1 MKKILLII
9 SLLSCNF
16 ALYTQNLFQLAPPI
30 LQYESSFFE
39 KKAMVAIKFA
49 QKNTQIRYTTNG
61 KTPTEK
67 DPIYTRPVV
76 VKNHLTTVKAKV
88 FGEGYLPSEAVEVCF
103 YKRGVAIT
111 KVEHTKPHKSY
122 PGTGERTLI
131 DQKGGDMGHS
141 NPTWMGFLQDTL
153 MFTLDLAKPQKLK
166 SLMAHVLISQ
176 PTWIF
181 LPEKIEVFYPDPVT
195 GTLKLIATK
204 ALDASKKVPENL
216 AQAIVLDLDNRLKTA
231 RVVVKIY
238 TLAHIPDWHDGKGTP
253 GWFFI
258 DELMVY

>member
-1 MKKILLII
+1 VKKILFLCTF
-9 SLLSCNF
+9 LCCNF
-16 ALYTQNLFQLAPPI
+16 ALYSQDLFQLAPPI

-39 KKAMVAIKFA
+39 KKAMVTIKFA
-49 QKNTQIRYTTNG
+49 QKNTQIHYTTNG
-61 KTPTEK
+61 KTPTK
-67 DPIYTRPVV
+67 NDPIYTRPVV

-103 YKRGVAIT
+103 YKQGVAIT
-111 KVEHTKPHKSY
+111 KVEHTKPHKNYLGS
-122 PGTGERTLI
+122 GERTLI

-153 MFTLDLAKPQKLK
+153 MFTLDLAKPQKVK

-181 LPEKIEVFYPDPVT
+181 LPEKIEVYFPDPIT
-195 GTLKLIATK
+195 GTLKLMATK
-204 ALDASKKVPENL
+204 ALDATTKVPEN
-216 AQAIVLDLDNRLKTA
+216 ATQAVVLDLDNHLKTK

-238 TLAHIPDWHDGKGTP
+238 TLTHIPEWHDGKGTL

>member
-1 MKKILLII
+1 
-9 SLLSCNF
+9 
-16 ALYTQNLFQLAPPI
+16 
-30 LQYESSFFE
+30 
-39 KKAMVAIKFA
+39 MVTIKFA
-49 QKNTQIRYTTNG
+49 QKNTQIHYTTNG
-61 KTPTEK
+61 QMPTEN

-88 FGEGYLPSEAVEVCF
+88 FGQGYLPSEVVEVCF
-103 YKRGVAIT
+103 YKRGMDIT

-122 PGTGERTLI
+122 PGSGERTLI

-153 MFTLDLAKPQKLK
+153 MFTLDLAKPQKVK
-166 SLMAHVLISQ
+166 SIMAHVLISQ

-181 LPEKIEVFYPDPVT
+181 LPEKIEVYFPDPNT
-195 GTLKLIATK
+195 GTLKLMATK
-204 ALDASKKVPENL
+204 ALDATTKVSESTT
-216 AQAIVLDLDNRLKTA
+216 QSVVLDLDNHLKTK

-238 TLAHIPDWHDGKGTP
+238 TLSHIPEWHDGKGTP

>member
-1 MKKILLII
+1 MKKILFLFTF
-9 SLLSCNF
+9 LCCNF
-16 ALYTQNLFQLAPPI
+16 ALYTQDLFQLAPPI

-39 KKAMVAIKFA
+39 NKAMVTIKFA
-49 QKNTQIRYTTNG
+49 QKNTQIHYTTNG
-61 KTPTEK
+61 KTPTK
-67 DPIYTRPVV
+67 NDPIYTRPVV

-103 YKRGVAIT
+103 YKQGVAIT
-111 KVEHTKPHKSY
+111 KVEHTKPHKNYLGS
-122 PGTGERTLI
+122 GERTLI

-153 MFTLDLAKPQKLK
+153 MFTLDLAKPQKVK
-166 SLMAHVLISQ
+166 SLMAHVLVSQ

-181 LPEKIEVFYPDPVT
+181 LPEKIEVYFPDPIT
-195 GTLKLIATK
+195 GTLKLMATK
-204 ALDASKKVPENL
+204 ALDATTKVPEN
-216 AQAIVLDLDNRLKTA
+216 ATQAIVLDLDHPQKTA
-231 RVVVKIY
+231 QVVVKIY
-238 TLAHIPDWHDGKGTP
+238 TLTHIPEWHDGKGTP

>member
-1 MKKILLII
+1 MKKILFII

-16 ALYTQNLFQLAPPI
+16 ALYAQDLFQLAPPI

-39 KKAMVAIKFA
+39 KKAMVTIKFA
-49 QKNTQIRYTTNG
+49 QKNTQIHYTTNG
-61 KTPTEK
+61 KTPTK
-67 DPIYTRPVV
+67 NDPIYTRPVV

-122 PGTGERTLI
+122 LGSGERTLI

-153 MFTLDLAKPQKLK
+153 MFTLDLAKPQKVK
-166 SLMAHVLISQ
+166 SIMAHVLISQ

-181 LPEKIEVFYPDPVT
+181 LPEKIEVYFPDPIT
-195 GTLKLIATK
+195 GTLKLMATK
-204 ALDASKKVPENL
+204 VLDATTKVSES
-216 AQAIVLDLDNRLKTA
+216 ATQAIVLDLENHQKTA
-231 RVVVKIY
+231 QVVVKIY
-238 TLAHIPDWHDGKGTP
+238 TLSHIPEWHDGKGTP

>member
-1 MKKILLII
+1 MKKILFLCTF
-9 SLLSCNF
+9 LCCNF
-16 ALYTQNLFQLAPPI
+16 ALYTQDLFQLAPPM

-39 KKAMVAIKFA
+39 KKAMVTIKFA
-49 QKNTQIRYTTNG
+49 QKNTQIHYTTNG
-61 KTPTEK
+61 KTPTK
-67 DPIYTRPVV
+67 NDPIYTRPVV

-103 YKRGVAIT
+103 YKQGVAIT
-111 KVEHTKPHKSY
+111 KVEHTKPHKNYLGS
-122 PGTGERTLI
+122 GERTLI

-153 MFTLDLAKPQKLK
+153 MFTLDLAKPQKVK

-181 LPEKIEVFYPDPVT
+181 LPEKIEVYFPDPIT
-195 GTLKLIATK
+195 GTLKLMATK
-204 ALDASKKVPENL
+204 ALDATTKVPEN
-216 AQAIVLDLDNRLKTA
+216 ATQAVVLDLDNHLKTK

-238 TLAHIPDWHDGKGTP
+238 TLTHIPEWHDGKGTL